1 MEFTAMKAS
10 KNFGKSLALPSKIEI
25 KHDLMMMRLTDKLRS
40 ELRLNGLTSQEFS
53 LAVKELVTAGEISA
67 DAANKII
74 RNIKSYD
81 MRTPNL
87 EA

>member
-1 MEFTAMKAS
+1 MKAS
-10 KNFGKSLALPSKIEI
+10 KNFGRSLALPSKIEI
-25 KHDLMMMRLTDKLRS
+25 KHDLMMIRLTDKLRS

-53 LAVKELVTAGEISA
+53 LAVKELVTTGEISA

-74 RNIKSYD
+74 SNFKYHD
-81 MRTPNL
+81 MRTHNL